1 MYHPNLLGTKE
12 ADIVGSSTE
21 EVQENEDDITFTWG
35 YGWKERSEILP
46 ASLSQSILNGEE
58 GSTIAGPDA
67 LSSTD
72 PMQTPSKQYFQ
83 IKWLHH
89 YYALIWTAI
98 LLPIPF
104 SRPYLHDHTPMQVVV
119 GSFVGAVLGCIWYFC
134 FIRGWI
140 FGARDNRNIGLLKKL
155 VNSRLGKSFGLNVG
169 VDRWRFPAVVKC
181 DAFLP
186 MDSVI
191 DTSMEPYVINN

>member
-12 ADIVGSSTE
+12 ADRVGSSTE
-21 EVQENEDDITFTWG
+21 EVHENEDDITFTWG
-35 YGWKERSEILP
+35 YGWKKRSEILP

-72 PMQTPSKQYFQ
+72 PMQTRSKQYFQ

-169 VDRWRFPAVVKC
+169 VDRWRFPDVKC

-191 DTSMEPYVINN
+191 DRSMEPYVINN